1 MCVGVLGV
9 SRPGVRRVQKL
20 VDLAGEVLG
29 GGSGEADGDDDGV
42 VVAAEPDEPCAVRGS
57 PLGAGGAAVDLGAQW
72 LITVVTVVTVL
83 SGLVVR
89 GLGSVAQVGGGVG
102 GGCPGVLGDVAGLFG
117 EGGIGAGVLVGDPG
131 EQVGLVAEQ
140 LGSVGGVAAEG
151 R

>member
-1 MCVGVLGV
+1 M
-9 SRPGVRRVQKL
+9 
-20 VDLAGEVLG
+20 
-29 GGSGEADGDDDGV
+29 
-42 VVAAEPDEPCAVRGS
+42 
-57 PLGAGGAAVDLGAQW
+57 
-72 LITVVTVVTVL
+72 L
-83 SGLVVR
+83 SGLVAR

-102 GGCPGVLGDVAGLFG
+102 GGGPGVLGDVAGLFG